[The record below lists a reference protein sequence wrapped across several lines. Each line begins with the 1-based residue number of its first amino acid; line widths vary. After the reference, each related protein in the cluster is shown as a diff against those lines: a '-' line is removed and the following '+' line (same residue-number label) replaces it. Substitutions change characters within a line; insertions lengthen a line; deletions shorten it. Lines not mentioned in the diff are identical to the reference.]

1 MENNTMQKAL
11 AILAMTGALT
21 FGGAGLAHAT
31 TYDGLA
37 PATTTTLAQAEAED
51 DGDNT
56 GLWGLAGLLGLLGL
70 LGLKRRNDHVVA
82 GPAATAGHRNVP
94 PA

>member
-1 MENNTMQKAL
+1 MQKAL
-11 AILAMTGALT
+11 AILAMTGTLT
-21 FGGAGLAHAT
+21 FAGAGLAHAT
-31 TYDGLA
+31 SYDGLA

-56 GLWGLAGLLGLLGL
+56 GLSGPRWPAGLLGL